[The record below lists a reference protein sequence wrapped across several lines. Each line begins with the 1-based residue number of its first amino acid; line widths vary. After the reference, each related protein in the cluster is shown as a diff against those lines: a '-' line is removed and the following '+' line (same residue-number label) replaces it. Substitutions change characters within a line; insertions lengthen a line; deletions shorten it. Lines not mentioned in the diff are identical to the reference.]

1 MRILVI
7 DDEDLAR
14 FTLRE
19 MLVSLGHE
27 VLEARDGREGLAR
40 LGPGGVDLV
49 VTDILMPN
57 MDGVEFVMT
66 ARKDWPNL
74 KVIAISGGGR
84 TRNLDFL
91 ELAKDYGA
99 AATLSKPFNKADLLS
114 ALEAASRAG

>member
-19 MLVSLGHE
+19 MLLSLGHE

-40 LGPGGVDLV
+40 LGAGGVDLV

-74 KVIAISGGGR
+74 KIIAISGGGR

-91 ELAKDYGA
+91 DLAKDYGA
-99 AATLSKPFNKADLLS
+99 VAVLSKPFGKADLLA